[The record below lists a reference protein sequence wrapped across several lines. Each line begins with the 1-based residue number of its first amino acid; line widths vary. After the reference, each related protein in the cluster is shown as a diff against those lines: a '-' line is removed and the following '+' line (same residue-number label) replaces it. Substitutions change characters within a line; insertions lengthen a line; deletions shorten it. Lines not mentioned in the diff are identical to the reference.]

1 MLTLKR
7 EMQKGIAILI
17 GACRVQR
24 YFNSGRSGIEA
35 LGSARGF
42 GYIETVRRIKFSF
55 RRGGDTN
62 KQTKKPPKVAG
73 VPGRPP
79 RLGRRRVP
87 LCSAHQKAS
96 CSSVPRCKL
105 KAFVG
110 LCYYYLISFPCLPP
124 LPSSP
129 PSPRLARL
137 HHVY

>member
-62 KQTKKPPKVAG
+62 KQTNKKATQSCRSARTAAAVGTA
-73 VPGRPP
+73 PG
-79 RLGRRRVP
+79 
-87 LCSAHQKAS
+87 
-96 CSSVPRCKL
+96 
-105 KAFVG
+105 
-110 LCYYYLISFPCLPP
+110 PP
-124 LPSSP
+124 LFSASEGVVFLGP
-129 PSPRLARL
+129 AMQT
-137 HHVY
+137 

>member
-7 EMQKGIAILI
+7 DAK
-17 GACRVQR
+17 R
-24 YFNSGRSGIEA
+24 YCNFNWCVS
-35 LGSARGF
+35 
-42 GYIETVRRIKFSF
+42 RIKILSF
-55 RRGGDTN
+55 ESFGNGGSQPGTRIWVDRNGLKHKILLQERRGH

-73 VPGRPP
+73 MPGQPP

-87 LCSAHQKAS
+87 LCSVHQKAS
-96 CSSVPRCKL
+96 CFLIPRCKL

-124 LPSSP
+124 LPSFP
-129 PSPRLARL
+129 PSPRLALL